1 MVKLKGNQSI
11 IILTILLIIAICF
24 SFTLG
29 RYEITLH
36 QLFQFFIEKL
46 TGEKRMDDPMVYKII
61 TEVRLPRII
70 AAVLVGGALA
80 ISGAVFQA
88 LFRNPM
94 VSSDILGVTSG
105 AGFGASLG
113 LLLGFSYWKV
123 ELMAFA
129 FGILAVAATYM
140 LSYAVGKN
148 GQNILLLIL
157 SGMIIGTLFK
167 SFISCVKYLADPNDA
182 LQSITFWLMG
192 SLTMIKLKDLWL
204 LAIPIVLGTIPL
216 LCVGWKMNAMAF
228 GEEEAMAL
236 GIQTEKLKLV
246 VIICSTIITSTSVA
260 MTGIIGWIGLII
272 PHLVR
277 MALGPNNQLLIPA
290 SMLTGAI
297 YLLLIDN
304 LSRTLL
310 GIEIPIS
317 ILTSIIGAPFFIFLL
332 FRTRRDS

>member
-1 MVKLKGNQSI
+1 LVKLKENLTI
-11 IILTILLIIAICF
+11 IILTILLIAAICF
-24 SFTLG
+24 SITLG
-29 RYEITLH
+29 RYEITLP
-36 QLFQFFIEKL
+36 QLFQFLTETL
-46 TGEKRMDDPMVYKII
+46 TGKKRIEDPMVYQII

-70 AAVLVGGALA
+70 TAVLVGGALA

-113 LLLGFSYWKV
+113 LLLGLSYWKV

-129 FGILAVAATYM
+129 LGILAVTVTYL
-140 LSYAVGKN
+140 LSYAAGKN
-148 GQNILLLIL
+148 GQSILLLIL
-157 SGMIIGTLFK
+157 SGMTIGTLFK
-167 SFISCVKYLADPNDA
+167 SFISCIKYLADPNDA

-192 SLTMIKLKDLWL
+192 SLTTIKLKDLWFL
-204 LAIPIVLGTIPL
+204 VIPIVLGTIPL
-216 LCVGWKMNAMAF
+216 LCVGWRMNAMAF

-236 GIQTEKLKLV
+236 GIQTEKLKLI
-246 VIICSTIITSTSVA
+246 VIISSTIITSTSVA

-272 PHLVR
+272 PHMVR

-290 SMLTGAI
+290 SMLAGAI

-304 LSRTLL
+304 LSRTLM

-332 FRTRRDS
+332 FQTRRDS

>member
-1 MVKLKGNQSI
+1 MVKLRENLSI
-11 IILTILLIIAICF
+11 FILIILLVIVICF
-24 SFTLG
+24 SITMG
-29 RYEITLH
+29 RYEITLQ
-36 QLFQFFIEKL
+36 QLFQFLIEKV
-46 TGEKRMDDPMVYKII
+46 TGEKRIDDPMIYKII
-61 TEVRLPRII
+61 AEVRLPRII

-113 LLLGFSYWKV
+113 LLWGLSYWKV
-123 ELMAFA
+123 EMMAFV
-129 FGILAVAATYM
+129 FGIFAVTVTYM
-140 LSYAVGKN
+140 LSYTVGKN
-148 GQNILLLIL
+148 KQNILFLIL
-157 SGMIIGTLFK
+157 SGMVIGTLFK
-167 SFISCVKYLADPNDA
+167 SFISCVKYMADPNDA

-192 SLTMIKLKDLWL
+192 SLTMIKSKDLGL
-204 LAIPIVLGTIPL
+204 LAVPIILGSIPL
-216 LCVGWKMNAMAF
+216 LWLGWKMNAMAF

-236 GIQTEKLKLV
+236 GIQTEKLKAV

-277 MALGPNNQLLIPA
+277 MVLGPNNQLLIPA

-304 LSRTLL
+304 LSRTLM

-332 FRTRRDS
+332 FRTRRD